1 MAISKASGTAR
12 NERTKT
18 RILAYARQV
27 FQNRGFRKVTV
38 EEICAGLGMGKPTF
52 YRHFEDRD
60 DLAVAVVSEM
70 MGRHAP
76 EIIENLTSSKSV
88 DTILQTHFDLLVQ
101 KVLANVS
108 TQVLADVQVF
118 LPEVWERIE
127 LFRTEV
133 VKILTTL
140 LLRGQEQGLVRQDID
155 PSVVGKFIQGVV
167 SHMATPAFV
176 LERDLTMEQFIR
188 TFQTLL
194 MHGVLAADPGESP
207 HEPDDP

>member
-1 MAISKASGTAR
+1 MTPGTAR
-12 NERTKT
+12 NERTKA

-38 EEICAGLGMGKPTF
+38 EEICAGLGMSKRTF
-52 YRHFEDRD
+52 YRHFEDRNH
-60 DLAVAVVSEM
+60 LAVAVVSEM

-76 EIIENLTSSKSV
+76 EIIENLTSSKPV
-88 DTILQTHFDLLVQ
+88 GTILQTHFDLLVH

-108 TQVLADVQVF
+108 TQVLADVQVL

-133 VKILTTL
+133 IKILTTL
-140 LLRGQEQGLVRQDID
+140 LLRGQKEGSVRPDID
-155 PSVVGKFIQGVV
+155 PSVVGKFIQGVM
-167 SHMATPAFV
+167 SHMANPAFV
-176 LERDLTMEQFIR
+176 MEQDLTMEKFVR

-194 MHGVLAADPGESP
+194 MHGVLAVDPGESS
-207 HEPDDP
+207 HEATHP